1 MNRSSSSRARPAWTA
16 RCAALR
22 SVLLPLLCAVVAG
35 CGSGSRCGGTDQPYL
50 SARNLPL
57 LRAPQGMQPPDRS
70 AMLEIPGTPT
80 GAPQLVVAGRC
91 IDEPPS
97 YFGESGA
104 VAGSPEEA
112 MAAWAAAWAAR
123 DATTV
128 RSTYSARFQAPGEAA
143 SADWLAQRAEQVA
156 SGPVPARQLDEVE
169 IATIGADQRVARF
182 VQRFG
187 DNAVRK
193 EIVLVREGATW
204 RIVSERV
211 IEVL

>member
-1 MNRSSSSRARPAWTA
+1 
-16 RCAALR
+16 
-22 SVLLPLLCAVVAG
+22 
-35 CGSGSRCGGTDQPYL
+35 
-50 SARNLPL
+50 
-57 LRAPQGMQPPDRS
+57 
-70 AMLEIPGTPT
+70 MLEIPTSPS

-91 IDEPPS
+91 LDEPPS

-104 VAGSPEEA
+104 VAGSAEEA
-112 MAAWAAAWAAR
+112 ISVWAAAWAAR
-123 DATTV
+123 DATSV
-128 RSTYSARFQAPGEAA
+128 RSMYSARFEAPGQAA
-143 SADWLAQRAEQVA
+143 TAEWLEQRAEQVA
-156 SGPVPARQLDEVE
+156 SGPLPAPQLDDVE

-193 EIVLVREGATW
+193 EVVVVREGATW